1 MWTFAN
7 SPVEFREPNFVPLF
21 LHSMHRRLFWGTS
34 QKSTSGLDSSRL
46 RSRDSSNFLGLLRL
60 PAINPQSADH
70 VRTVSLPSQ
79 KSTRFSPMAV
89 FPGGVVARQPPGDFG
104 QESESTS
111 KACLYRKSPQ
121 RSGIQPLF
129 HHPPQGLTQSR
140 WHTSQR
146 RVSSRSH
153 VGSRTGPRPLRCRRG
168 WSPT

>member
-7 SPVEFREPNFVPLF
+7 SRVEFREPNFVQPF
-21 LHSMHRRLFWGTS
+21 LHWMHRRLLLGNLA
-34 QKSTSGLDSSRL
+34 KVHVGLASSRL

-79 KSTRFSPMAV
+79 KSTRFSLIAV

-104 QESESTS
+104 HEGESTS
-111 KACLYRKSPQ
+111 KAFLYRKSPQ

-129 HHPPQGLTQSR
+129 DHCPG
-140 WHTSQR
+140 
-146 RVSSRSH
+146 
-153 VGSRTGPRPLRCRRG
+153 RG
-168 WSPT
+168 